1 MNGAKVINTILER
14 ESIKAATF
22 ARKIG
27 ITPTQIYDLQKG
39 KVKNVSSDIADK
51 IISVYPLYN
60 KAWIMT
66 GISSPIIENAPESG
80 KESNIIKIT
89 LPDMS
94 KPELGA
100 NKHGMNLVTGMSE
113 KLKALGYDT
122 PKDDKGYKALVAKL
136 ADKLVDMRTQPTAQS
151 VSEEMIGMITKPLL
165 DRLGM
170 VEKQKIELELRAAQL
185 ETKLAEYER
194 RKAE

>member
-1 MNGAKVINTILER
+1 MLK
-14 ESIKAATF
+14 
-22 ARKIG
+22 
-27 ITPTQIYDLQKG
+27 P
-39 KVKNVSSDIADK
+39 
-51 IISVYPLYN
+51 
-60 KAWIMT
+60 
-66 GISSPIIENAPESG
+66 NAPESG

-89 LPDMS
+89 LPDMP
-94 KPELGA
+94 KPELGV

-136 ADKLVDMRTQPTAQS
+136 ADKLVDMRSQPTAQS

-185 ETKLAEYER
+185 EAKLAEYER

>member
-1 MNGAKVINTILER
+1 MLK
-14 ESIKAATF
+14 
-22 ARKIG
+22 
-27 ITPTQIYDLQKG
+27 Q
-39 KVKNVSSDIADK
+39 
-51 IISVYPLYN
+51 
-60 KAWIMT
+60 
-66 GISSPIIENAPESG
+66 NAPESG

-89 LPDMS
+89 LPDMP

-100 NKHGMNLVTGMSE
+100 NKHGMRLVDGVSE

-122 PKDDKGYKALVAKL
+122 PKDDKGYKVLAVKL
-136 ADKLVDMRTQPTAQS
+136 ADKLATISRQPTAQNI
-151 VSEEMIGMITKPLL
+151 SEEMIGMITKPLL

-185 ETKLAEYER
+185 EAKLAEYER